1 MSPIAPFFALVVA
14 SVLNAASSASL
25 GSNTDPFLTSTGKP
39 KIGCDDICK
48 AFGAQ
53 DGCSYEMETRAMS
66 KELSKVM
73 LAKHNQ
79 LRRKLAKGEEESWPS
94 AANMMKLV
102 WSEELASSAQE
113 QADQCNTNGT
123 YDVPG
128 ATFGRTWRLSDH
140 GSNITMTMEDFEK
153 IVDSW
158 YSLTVDGFGN
168 STIPF
173 GQNQPDISAAAV
185 AKSGPFWDETKAMGC
200 GLVIFSRENWRM
212 LELSCSYDSPSV
224 GAPTHSDP
232 LYEEGPP
239 CSSCQP
245 GFSCDDGL
253 CASNN
258 TEVTTTESGCTESS
272 STNGESTDVS
282 GHTGTGSTSE
292 WEN

>member
-102 WSEELASSAQE
+102 WSEELASSAQKNAE
-113 QADQCNTNGT
+113 QCNTSSGT
-123 YDVPG
+123 LDIPR
-128 ATFGRTWRLSDH
+128 ADFGRIWRLSDP
-140 GSNITMTMEDFEK
+140 GNDMTMTMDDFEK
-153 IVDSW
+153 IVQLW
-158 YSLTVDGFGN
+158 YS
-168 STIPF
+168 STIDNYDFLPFPNF
-173 GQNQPDISAAAV
+173 GQTDISAQSFAGNAPFS
-185 AKSGPFWDETKAMGC
+185 AKTKALGC
-200 GLVIFSRENWRM
+200 GLAIYSRENLRM
-212 LELSCSYDSPSV
+212 LELSCFYDSPSM
-224 GAPTHSDP
+224 GPASDP

-253 CASNN
+253 CASGNA
-258 TEVTTTESGCTESS
+258 EVTTTESGCTESG
-272 STNGESTDVS
+272 STNGERTDVS
-282 GHTGTGSTSE
+282 RHTGTGSTSE